1 MKQDSC
7 FRFVLVIAFAPL
19 ASPVAAQ
26 RHYPP
31 ISARTLTSGSIQI
44 TVTGAFT
51 MNAMV
56 ALNAQGG
63 FGDGEM
69 TWLPFGASGGTAPN
83 ALITFTDMGEVG
95 ITVAQ
100 GTLQAV
106 GGIGG
111 NEKPWCSG
119 KVDVKPKLI
128 TGEYTCLGISSHDQ
142 ATDRM
147 GKVNVTVKFTAGS

>member
-1 MKQDSC
+1 MRLSS
-7 FRFVLVIAFAPL
+7 RWLYIPIGLMAGANPGR
-19 ASPVAAQ
+19 AQ
-26 RHYPP
+26 HYPP
-31 ISARTLTSGSIQI
+31 ISARTLTNGSIQI

-51 MNAMV
+51 MNATV

-95 ITVAQ
+95 IHVAQ

-111 NEKPWCSG
+111 NETPWCTG
-119 KVDVKPKLI
+119 KVDVKPKQI
-128 TGEYTCLGISSHDQ
+128 TGEYSCIGISAHDK

>member
-1 MKQDSC
+1 MRSYLSRIVQLFIAWNC
-7 FRFVLVIAFAPL
+7 LVPPL
-19 ASPVAAQ
+19 EGQ

-31 ISARTLTSGSIQI
+31 ISARNLPSGSIHI
-44 TVTGAFT
+44 TVTGAFA
-51 MNAMV
+51 MNV
-56 ALNAQGG
+56 TLPLSEKGG

-69 TWLPFGASGGTAPN
+69 TWVPFGDAGTTAPN

-95 ITVAQ
+95 INVVQ

-111 NEKPWCSG
+111 NEKPWCTG
-119 KVDVKPKLI
+119 KLDVKPKLI
-128 TGEYTCLGISSHDQ
+128 SGEYSCIGISSHDK
-142 ATDRM
+142 ATDRV